1 VDIYQFTRALR
12 RQWKLLLVG
21 FIGLGW
27 AVFALLFEVTRD
39 GDEWSIEYRIPPK
52 YEATIEMVVV
62 PAGLES
68 LASRS
73 VAGGFEG
80 PAQVYSQMLETPE
93 AARQIEE
100 SQGIELLDTLVA
112 TPESS
117 FITVTATS
125 STPDGAVAG
134 AMGAFRWLEG
144 RLAEPPVMAQ
154 LPDPDPAA
162 VQAEFLG
169 SLVVNLD
176 RLYAAADP
184 GLTLVVGN
192 YQEDEVAVSV
202 QEAAGGLE
210 PQLAYLKPASQLT
223 LTVEREVGVPLAS
236 ATIDV
241 PPLLETEG
249 DPPPLVL
256 AIEWGG
262 IAIAEPAPVENAAEL
277 DEEELAAAEALAL
290 AEAGAGLDPSRI
302 SVYWDTA
309 IAAQEEHISLM
320 LITQELT
327 VEETGQRRTPVLV
340 AAILGV
346 GALALLVL
354 ATTVDTWRRASE
366 EGRRLAREEA
376 RTRKQPDEGLH
387 LAPNERNRSVP
398 PPDSPPAPAVEPTET
413 HGHRSSR
420 P

>member
-21 FIGLGW
+21 LIGLGW
-27 AVFALLFEVTRD
+27 AIFALLFEVARD

-52 YEATIEMVVV
+52 YESMIEMVVV

-73 VAGGFEG
+73 VAVGFDG
-80 PAQVYSQMLETPE
+80 PAQVYSQMLQTPE

-100 SQGIELLDTLVA
+100 TQGIELLDTLVA

-125 STPDGAVAG
+125 STPEGAVAG

-154 LPDPDPAA
+154 LPDPEPAV

-192 YQEDEVAVSV
+192 FQEDEVAVSV

-223 LTVEREVGVPLAS
+223 LTVERQVGIPLAS

-256 AIEWGG
+256 SIEWGG
-262 IAIAEPAPVENAAEL
+262 IAIEEPAPIENAAEL
-277 DEEELAAAEALAL
+277 DEETLAEAEALAL
-290 AEAGAGLDPSRI
+290 TEAGAGLDPSRI
-302 SVYWDTA
+302 SVHWDTA
-309 IAAQEEHISLM
+309 IAAQEGQVSLM
-320 LITQELT
+320 LITQELS

-354 ATTVDTWRRASE
+354 AITVDTWRRASE
-366 EGRRLAREEA
+366 EGRRLAHEEP
-376 RTRKQPDEGLH
+376 RIRKGADHGLH
-387 LAPNERNRSVP
+387 LAPNEPSWP
-398 PPDSPPAPAVEPTET
+398 FQSPETSSPRGEEPEET
-413 HGHRSSR
+413 HGQRSSR
-420 P
+420 S

>member
-12 RQWKLLLVG
+12 KQWKLLLVG

-39 GDEWSIEYRIPPK
+39 GGEWSFEYRIPPK
-52 YEATIEMVVV
+52 YESTIEMVVV

-73 VAGGFEG
+73 VAVGFDG
-80 PAQVYSQMLETPE
+80 PAQVYSQMLQTPE

-100 SQGIELLDTLVA
+100 TQGIELLDTLVA

-125 STPDGAVAG
+125 STPEGAVAG

-154 LPDPDPAA
+154 LPDPDPAV

-202 QEAAGGLE
+202 QEAAGGLD

-249 DPPPLVL
+249 EPPPLVL
-256 AIEWGG
+256 SIEWGG
-262 IAIAEPAPVENAAEL
+262 IAMAEPAPIENAAEL
-277 DEEELAAAEALAL
+277 DEEALAEAEALAL

-302 SVYWDTA
+302 SAYWDTA
-309 IAAQEEHISLM
+309 TTVQEGHVSLM
-320 LITQELT
+320 LITQELS
-327 VEETGQRRTPVLV
+327 VEETGQRRTPVLM

-346 GALALLVL
+346 GVLALLVL
-354 ATTVDTWRRASE
+354 ATTVETWRRARE
-366 EGRRLAREEA
+366 EGRTASRVEA
-376 RTRKQPDEGLH
+376 GLRQQPNQGLH
-387 LAPNERNRSVP
+387 LASNERSKSIP
-398 PPDSPPAPAVEPTET
+398 PPDSTPPRTVEPTET